1 MNLTFFLKKNNKNK
15 FLTKYFIWLYIVFVA
30 GFFVLSTR
38 VHRNYFYIF
47 LLIPFFLCVDITFL
61 KKIKFSKIF
70 LVAFIFCVYMF
81 LSLGWAN
88 AVSLEDSYESVRKG
102 ILVIAFLVLTVV
114 FFQNNWNLVTRFFK
128 YTCLFSGIF
137 SCITMAL
144 FYYKNQFSG
153 RITGIGTLDNPIMA
167 GNSYAA
173 VALIAFFYFLV
184 KKEVEL
190 RDKLKYFLVMIAS
203 VMFVVLSQSRGPLL
217 ALAVTLICC
226 AVMFTPKYLPWI
238 LVGII
243 LPLTAVYTSGLVNFT
258 SLITRADSY
267 RISIWQQSWEIFL
280 QQPLFGYG
288 FGGARPEIFIAESL
302 PASHSHNLFLATM
315 LDGGAV
321 ALVLIVA
328 LLAISIFWSIRYF
341 RETGDVTL
349 LALMMFAVLGNLTDG
364 KTPIASPN
372 HQWLYFWL
380 PIGLVGAYELR
391 HRLVRQLEIA
401 VCKAPPIQEST

>member
-1 MNLTFFLKKNNKNK
+1 
-15 FLTKYFIWLYIVFVA
+15 
-30 GFFVLSTR
+30 
-38 VHRNYFYIF
+38 
-47 LLIPFFLCVDITFL
+47 
-61 KKIKFSKIF
+61 
-70 LVAFIFCVYMF
+70 
-81 LSLGWAN
+81 
-88 AVSLEDSYESVRKG
+88 
-102 ILVIAFLVLTVV
+102 
-114 FFQNNWNLVTRFFK
+114 
-128 YTCLFSGIF
+128 
-137 SCITMAL
+137 MAL
-144 FYYKNQFSG
+144 FYYTHQFSG

-190 RDKLKYFLVMIAS
+190 RDKLKYSLVMIAS

-226 AVMFTPKYLPWI
+226 AVAFAPRYLPWV
-238 LVGII
+238 LVGFA
-243 LPLTAVYTSGLVNFT
+243 LPLTAVFATGLVNFP
-258 SLITRADSY
+258 SLLSRADSY
-267 RISIWQQSWEIFL
+267 RMSIWRQSWELFL

-288 FGGARPEIFIAESL
+288 FGGARPEIVITETVY
-302 PASHSHNLFLATM
+302 ASHSHNLFLSTM

-321 ALVLIVA
+321 ALVLIVV
-328 LLAISIFWSIRYF
+328 LLAISIFWSIRYL

-349 LALMMFAVLGNLTDG
+349 LALMVFAILGNFTDG

-391 HRLVRQLEIA
+391 HRLVRQAEIA
-401 VCKAPPIQEST
+401 VCKTPTIQEST

>member
-1 MNLTFFLKKNNKNK
+1 MLKIKLLSLLNKTISK
-15 FLTKYFIWLYIVFVA
+15 IFIWLYIIFIV

-38 VHRNYFYIF
+38 MHRNYFYLF
-47 LLIPFFLCVDITFL
+47 LLIPFFLSTNISCL
-61 KKIKFSKIF
+61 KKIKYSKIF
-70 LVAFIFCVYMF
+70 LVTSFFCVYMF
-81 LSLGWAN
+81 ITLLWADG
-88 AVSLEDSYESVRKG
+88 VSLEYSYESIRKG
-102 ILVIAFLVLTVV
+102 FLVVIFLVLTMV
-114 FFQNNWNLVTRFFK
+114 FFQNNWDLVPRFFK
-128 YTCLFSGIF
+128 YTCFLAGVF
-137 SCITMAL
+137 SCITMIL
-144 FYYKNQFSG
+144 FYDTNQLSE
-153 RITGIGTLDNPIMA
+153 RITGMGTLDNPIMA
-167 GNSYAA
+167 GNSYAL
-173 VALIAFFYFLV
+173 VVLIAFFYFLV

-190 RDKLKYFLVMIAS
+190 RDKIKYFLVVVAA

-226 AVMFTPKYLPWI
+226 AVVFTPKYLSWI
-238 LVGII
+238 LVGFI
-243 LPLTAVYTSGLVNFT
+243 LPLMTVYFSGLVNFT

-267 RISIWQQSWEIFL
+267 RISIWQQSWDIFL
-280 QQPLFGYG
+280 QHPLFGYG

-315 LDGGAV
+315 LDGGVV

-328 LLAISIFWSIRYF
+328 LLVISTFWSIRYF

-391 HRLVRQLEIA
+391 HRLVRQPEIA
-401 VCKAPPIQEST
+401 VCKAPPIQEPT

>member
-1 MNLTFFLKKNNKNK
+1 MKSFLFLRKSIQNKI
-15 FLTKYFIWLYIVFVA
+15 LSKYFIWLYIIFLV
-30 GFFVLSTR
+30 GFFVVSTR
-38 VHRNYFYIF
+38 MHRNYFYLF
-47 LLIPFFLCVDITFL
+47 LLTPFYLSIDLSCL
-61 KKIKFSKIF
+61 KKVISSKIF
-70 LVAFIFCVYMF
+70 LVASFYCVYIF
-81 LSLGWAN
+81 ITLGWAN
-88 AVSLEDSYESVRKG
+88 GVTVEDTYESVRKG
-102 ILVIAFLVLTVV
+102 SLVIAFLILTVV
-114 FFQNNWNLVTRFFK
+114 FFQNNWNLVARLFK
-128 YTCLFSGIF
+128 YTCLFAGICSF
-137 SCITMAL
+137 VTMFL
-144 FYYKNQFSG
+144 FYYNNKLSG

-190 RDKLKYFLVMIAS
+190 RDKLKYFLVVIAS

-226 AVMFTPKYLPWI
+226 AVVFTPKYLSLI
-238 LVGII
+238 LAGII
-243 LPLTAVYTSGLVNFT
+243 LPLTAVYASGLVNFT

-288 FGGARPEIFIAESL
+288 FGGARPEIFITESL

-321 ALVLIVA
+321 ALVLIVF

-349 LALMMFAVLGNLTDG
+349 LALMMFAILGNLTDG

-391 HRLVRQLEIA
+391 HRLVRQSEIA
-401 VCKAPPIQEST
+401 VCKKPPIQEST